1 MFDRDTAKRAKSEQN
16 GSGQVCESGVPF
28 SYEIG
33 LPGLDRV
40 EVRKDSENEGRFLF
54 VLLKGKD
61 DVLSQRPLSQ
71 RELQSLPEA
80 YDHLNNFFGGI
91 RAALNLSE
99 AFLQRGLG
107 DVTDIAD
114 LLQGVIERHDTFREK
129 SKIPDSSP
137 EDPSIMLLRL
147 IVDGLNDAAEM
158 LLVTK
163 ALTKVQQDAIPAPQ
177 HGSDSPL

>member
-1 MFDRDTAKRAKSEQN
+1 MFDRTIRRETALGQEGSVQLPKSDC
-16 GSGQVCESGVPF
+16 SF
-28 SYEIG
+28 SYKIG

-40 EVRKDSENEGRFLF
+40 EVRKDPENEDRFLF
-54 VLLKGKD
+54 ILLKSED
-61 DVLSQRPLSQ
+61 DVLSQRPLSK
-71 RELQSLPEA
+71 REMSHLQHG

-107 DVTDIAD
+107 DVTDFAD